1 MKSTRSL
8 IIISLLT
15 SLTALFVNCSGTQE
29 NTGVKTTASPA
40 GSAAPADPNKILKL
54 AFVTNNPSDF
64 WTIARK
70 GTEKAATEIPNI
82 KVEFKLNP
90 DNTAASQQRL
100 VDDLLAVGIDGIAIS
115 PVDPKNQTQLLNKA
129 AKQALVVTQDSD
141 AEGSDRACYVGTDN
155 IAAGRQAG
163 KLIKEALPQGGKILL
178 FVGTLDAANA
188 RERKQG
194 IEEEIKGTNITILNT
209 MTDNADR
216 AKARAN
222 VSDALV
228 ANPDVAA
235 LVGLWSYNGPAIL
248 GAVKAANKIGKIK
261 IIAFDEEDE
270 TLAGIKAGEIY
281 ATVVQQPFEFGFKS
295 IELMAKALRG
305 DKSVIPAN
313 KKIVVDTLPIKK
325 EQVEEFTMKLN
336 KLRGRS

>member
-15 SLTALFVNCSGTQE
+15 LLTALFVNCSGTQE

-40 GSAAPADPNKILKL
+40 SSGAPADPNKILKL